1 MGKDKKILLALKD
14 EDDFTEFATFL
25 EKNGYRFIRADSGAK
40 AMGLTLD
47 DPPSLII
54 VDCQLPLI
62 EGSHLFRILRNNP
75 HTSGVPFLFISN
87 RPLDIKGFKV
97 GVDIFVTRPFLWEE
111 LHEQIKYSLSCSI
124 SARRMGDKEIQGKLS
139 RVPLVDI
146 LQMLHMSRN
155 EGELNLTRGD
165 LQGVIYVHDGEIYNA
180 ACGKVEKEKA
190 LFRLLSWKDG
200 IFEFRPFRLNVE
212 RKIESGTDH
221 LLMEAMRQLDEME
234 NSLDKFPDIDL
245 RIGPDVDTSALPTG
259 LKPVM
264 YEVMKL
270 VEYYPRVGD
279 VIEHCS
285 FTDYEVYSTIANLL
299 ERGILRK
306 LTTELDESIGDST
319 NITPAQAIKIKEKVI
334 SNWSEMM
341 LSSHGK
347 VLILSSS
354 PNLVKNFAHTLKFL
368 PDFSLNSKSPI
379 VRGSAESASVVGEI
393 GSIKLY
399 GNMEITL
406 FSTPM
411 AGRMGPFLT
420 SFSSNVLGLI
430 ILWDRT
436 DAEILS
442 RLKTDKDVI
451 LSRRRVPVVH
461 IYLGAEEPEET
472 ILEKYGKAL
481 QIKKE
486 ENSYDLSSSDN
497 REVFE
502 IFQRLLT
509 DISGE
514 KFVTSRVNS
523 L

>member
-1 MGKDKKILLALKD
+1 MGSDNKILLALNS
-14 EDDFTEFATFL
+14 EDDFTEFTVFL
-25 EKNGYRFIRADSGAK
+25 EKKGYQFTRAGSGAK
-40 AMGLTLD
+40 AIGLALD

-87 RPLDIKGFKV
+87 RPLDIKGFNV
-97 GVDIFVTRPFLWEE
+97 GVDVFVTRPFLWEE
-111 LHEQIKYSLSCSI
+111 LHEQIKHSLSCSV
-124 SARRMGDKEIQGKLS
+124 SARKMGDKEIQGKLS

-155 EGELNLTRGD
+155 EGELNLTNGD
-165 LQGVIYVHDGEIYNA
+165 LHGVVYVRDGEIYNA
-180 ACGKVEKEKA
+180 ACGRVQKEKA

-200 IFEFRPFRLNVE
+200 IFEFRPLRLNVE

-234 NSLDKFPDIDL
+234 DSIDRFPDIDL
-245 RIGPDVDTSALPTG
+245 RIGAEVDTNALPTG

-279 VIEHCS
+279 VIDHCS
-285 FTDYEVYSTIANLL
+285 FTDFEVYNTIANLL
-299 ERGILRK
+299 ERGILRE
-306 LTTELDESIGDST
+306 LTTEADESIKGST
-319 NITPAQAIKIKEKVI
+319 AVTPVQAIKIKEKVI

-341 LSSHGK
+341 LSSYGK
-347 VLILSSS
+347 VMILSSS
-354 PNLVKNFAHTLKFL
+354 PNLVKTFAHTLKFL

-379 VRGSAESASVVGEI
+379 VTDSAESAFVVGEI
-393 GSIKLY
+393 GSIRLY
-399 GNMEITL
+399 GNMEVTL
-406 FSTPM
+406 FSAPM

-420 SFSSNVLGLI
+420 SFSTNVLGLI
-430 ILWDRT
+430 ILWDRA
-436 DAEILS
+436 DAEALS
-442 RLKTDKDVI
+442 RLNTGKDVI

-461 IYLGAEEPEET
+461 IYLGAGEPEKT
-472 ILEKYGKAL
+472 VLEKYGRAL

-486 ENSYDLSSSDN
+486 ENSYDLSSPDN
-497 REVFE
+497 KEVFE
-502 IFQRLLT
+502 IFQTLLT

-514 KFVTSRVNS
+514 RFVTSRVDR

>member
-1 MGKDKKILLALKD
+1 MGKDNKILLALKN
-14 EDDFTEFATFL
+14 EDDFTEFTAFL
-25 EKNGYRFIRADSGAK
+25 EKNEYEFTRADSGAK
-40 AMGLTLD
+40 AMELALD
-47 DPPSLII
+47 SPPSLVI

-75 HTSGVPFLFISN
+75 HTSCVPFLFISN
-87 RPLDIKGFKV
+87 RPLDIKGFNV

-111 LHEQIKYSLSCSI
+111 LHEQIKRSLSCSI
-124 SARRMGDKEIQGKLS
+124 SARKMGDKEIQGKLS

-155 EGELNLTRGD
+155 EGELNLTNGD
-165 LQGVIYVHDGEIYNA
+165 MQGVVYVQDGEIYNA

-200 IFEFRPFRLNVE
+200 IFEFRPLMLEVE
-212 RKIESGTDH
+212 RKIECGTDH

-234 NSLDKFPDIDL
+234 NSIDKFPDIDL
-245 RIGPDVDTSALPTG
+245 RIGPDVDTSALPSG

-279 VIEHCS
+279 VIDHCS

-299 ERGILRK
+299 ERGILRE
-306 LTTELDESIGDST
+306 LTVEVDEAT
-319 NITPAQAIKIKEKVI
+319 NGVTTITPAQAIKIKEKVI

-341 LSSHGK
+341 LASHGK
-347 VLILSSS
+347 VLIFSSS
-354 PNLVKNFAHTLKFL
+354 PNLVKTFAHTLKFL

-379 VRGSAESASVVGEI
+379 VSDSAESASVVGEI

-399 GNMEITL
+399 GNMEVTL

-420 SFSSNVLGLI
+420 SFSTNILGLI
-430 ILWDRT
+430 ILWDRA
-436 DAEILS
+436 DAETLS
-442 RLKTDKDVI
+442 RLKTGKDVI

-461 IYLGAEEPEET
+461 IHLGASEPEKA

-481 QIKKE
+481 QIKKD
-486 ENSYDLSSSDN
+486 ENSYDLSSPDN

-502 IFQRLLT
+502 IFQKLLT

-514 KFVTSRVNS
+514 RFVTSRVNS